1 LLLFEKNE
9 VKQHPNESPV
19 KYTNRVIT
27 LWYRPPELLLGE
39 KCYNKAIDMWGAGC
53 IMAELWTRKPILTG
67 KFQPSKLVYNA
78 KALIAFSLSQKGN
91 TDQTQ
96 LEIIQSYCGS
106 ISPKVWPG
114 VESYDIYNKINLRKD
129 MKRVVKER
137 LGEHIKDVNALD
149 LIDKLLTL
157 DPKQR
162 IDSNEAL
169 DHDFFWTEPMP
180 VEFKLDRVNH
190 SMFEYTTQA
199 NRQAQHR
206 GQPVPAPPRQP
217 AVSNDSNY
225 DRIY

>member
-1 LLLFEKNE
+1 
-9 VKQHPNESPV
+9 
-19 KYTNRVIT
+19 VIT

-67 KFQPSKLVYNA
+67 
-78 KALIAFSLSQKGN
+78 N
-91 TDQTQ
+91 TDQAQ

-114 VESYDIYNKINLRKD
+114 VENYDIYNKINLRKD
-129 MKRVVKER
+129 LKRVVKER
-137 LGEHIKDVNALD
+137 LGESIKDANALD

-180 VEFKLDRVNH
+180 ADFKLDRINQ

-206 GQPVPAPPRQP
+206 QPPRP
-217 AVSNDSNY
+217 AVNDQTY